1 MAFKMKKPSI
11 IQGTSVHKNAIKLNR
26 DIDRT
31 NVADGR
37 AGSSAFQKKDF
48 GMEESG
54 MKFRKIGSKIREKL
68 AKRKAVTGAKDS
80 EGKKQDIAET
90 GMVQTKDTRSKLDQY
105 QVDTEGKVKRKV
117 KQKIRG
123 RGDREKL
130 IVKETDAQGNKVK
143 KVYKKGITGEF
154 DALVKDPKRTKTRKL
169 GKTVKGVAA
178 EKRVEGARK
187 GEKRNLKKQNEIIKE
202 ANRKARE
209 LDKAA
214 YDKWAE
220 GKRAEG
226 FKVGPYT
233 ETTRKEGAAAVKMR
247 SPMKN
252 ETETETSGKATKI
265 TKGKTT
271 TEKTPGTK
279 TTPKKQKFTGMQDA
293 CSPAYIKANG
303 PAACDAFKRR
313 NPPKKTPPKTK
324 TTTTPDKVE
333 TAEFKGSYKK
343 KPLLEATRKEGEF
356 GTLSK
361 RRRKAPKGSKNRRKI
376 SLRGLLP
383 KFGRNKIG
391 CPNVDRQ
398 NM

>member
-26 DIDRT
+26 DMDRT
-31 NVADGR
+31 NVDDGR

-68 AKRKAVTGAKDS
+68 AKRKTVTRAKDS

-105 QVDTEGKVKRKV
+105 QVDAEGKVKRKV

-187 GEKRNLKKQNEIIKE
+187 GEKRKLDKQNEIIKQ
-202 ANRKARE
+202 ANEKAKK

-226 FKVGPYT
+226 FEVGPYT
-233 ETTRKEGAAAVKMR
+233 ETTRKEGAAKMR

-252 ETETETSGKATKI
+252 ETETSGKATKT

-271 TEKTPGTK
+271 VIKGETTTTPKGSKEFQEAFGKACDAGAKTFMFKGKEYKCDYAPSTK
-279 TTPKKQKFTGMQDA
+279 TTPD
-293 CSPAYIKANG
+293 
-303 PAACDAFKRR
+303 
-313 NPPKKTPPKTK
+313 KTVKE
-324 TTTTPDKVE
+324 PDKVE
-333 TAEFKGSYKK
+333 TAEYKGSYKEQ
-343 KPLLEATRKEGEF
+343 PLLEAKRTQGEF

-361 RRRKAPKGSKNRRKI
+361 RRRKAPKGRKNRRKI